1 MSVSNTS
8 QAPVKTLISGMR
20 AELQGPV
27 WERLTGFLALILQRL
42 VFGAVVL
49 VSIAFLSHLGLAM
62 ARGLGFDDSL
72 ARAVSETLRTFGNIV
87 SGDLGVS
94 TSATSTLNPL
104 PVAEV
109 LRTSLQNSL
118 GLLAAALGF
127 AVLVGLPLGI
137 LSSRIQR
144 SGWSLAILLMTLIGI
159 SLPSFFAAFLL
170 QRLVIR
176 VTQSIGHTILPVGG
190 FGWDLHLVLPA
201 IVLAARPIA
210 QITRVSF
217 VSMRDV
223 IAQDYIR
230 TARGKG
236 LANWYIMNRHALR
249 NALIPIITTIGVSL
263 RYALISLPVVELFF
277 SWPGLGFNLLR
288 AISRQDDDFAVMMVL
303 SLGVLFILVN
313 LLIDLSF
320 RFVDP
325 RLMVSGGRVTREERV
340 SLITRM
346 QEIFEGIR
354 SAIRGIRLPSR
365 SRDGDGREQENAFR
379 TILAEQEESLPADRD
394 GGWKRGG
401 LAWAKILSGNVSL
414 LLGTVLVIAL
424 GVVFFFGDRL
434 TSHSP
439 YTTQGLTIVNGEMR
453 VPPFEPGSEYPWGTD
468 VLGRD
473 IMSLVF
479 AGAWQTLRLAVV
491 VVAARLVIG
500 FVFGA
505 IAGWNANRWLDRAIS
520 GLSETIS
527 AFPSLLLAMTL
538 ILAIGIRKGF
548 QPFVIALAFVGW
560 GEVMQFVRAQVI
572 AMRPKTFIDAALA
585 IGQRTAGVIVKH
597 VLPNLVPAL
606 VVLSALEMGGVLM
619 LLGELGF
626 VGIFI
631 GGGAFA
637 ELDVFAPPY
646 HYSDVPEW
654 SALLS
659 NVRQYAYSYPWTGL
673 YPALAFFIA
682 ILGFNLFGEGLRQL
696 IEDAGVR
703 VTRLVNRYTVALG
716 LIAIVSLT
724 WLRGGTGTLRIYSGQ
739 AQAFD
744 GQKAKATVEF
754 LANPGL
760 EGRALGSEGME
771 MSAQWI
777 AAQFEDLGLQPAG
790 EDFTFF
796 QTRQR
801 DYEQVTCMPYLEVD
815 DRRLDFRK
823 DFSEYPGRTRTM
835 GTGHGKV
842 RAVAAGAQ
850 TQHSAFNMFPGLAE
864 FDFSKDI
871 VLVTSD
877 LEAFYMSNIR
887 TAGVLVV
894 TSDPTMVERRFTLS
908 ARDPR
913 YRLFG
918 TGREVGDVSPLMW
931 ITEEVANDILASVDM
946 TVDDLRGLS
955 ESLASEQLESIETPV
970 SAEMGIEGTIVEKQP
985 AWNVIGHLPG
995 ASTELNDEM
1004 IIVMAKY
1011 DAPPLGPFG
1020 AIYPGAND
1028 NASGVAVML
1037 EALRTMRETGYQP
1050 NRTMLFVAYSGE
1062 GLEAGEGV
1070 SRPEVSRL
1078 LQAKHGFQNAF
1089 DVITVIDLRG
1099 LGAGS
1104 GDAIEL
1110 ISGGSL
1116 RLVELFD
1123 ETAGRMGAKAL
1134 RGGEL
1139 VDLSVVFGTGS
1150 QYDSGEEAPW
1160 VGLTWNGWEENARLP
1175 SDSPDH
1181 VSVDKLEQSGRTFT
1195 LGLMIL
1201 GRELEY

>member
-1 MSVSNTS
+1 MSVSDAP
-8 QAPVKTLISGMR
+8 QAPSKALFSGLR
-20 AELQGPV
+20 SELQGPV
-27 WERLTGFLALILQRL
+27 WERFTGILTLILQRL
-42 VFGAVVL
+42 AFGAVVL

-62 ARGLGFDDSL
+62 ARGLGFDDAL
-72 ARAVSETLRTFGNIV
+72 TRALSETIRTFGNIV
-87 SGDLGVS
+87 SGNLGVS

-118 GLLAAALGF
+118 GLLAAALSF
-127 AVLVGLPLGI
+127 AILVGLPLGI

-144 SGWSLAILLMTLIGI
+144 NGWSLAILLLTLIGI

-176 VTQSIGHTILPVGG
+176 ITQSIGHTILPVGG
-190 FGWDLHLVLPA
+190 FGWDLHLILPA

-217 VSMRDV
+217 VSMREV
-223 IAQDYIR
+223 LSQDYIR

-236 LANWYIMNRHALR
+236 LANWYVMNRHALR

-325 RLMVSGGRVTREERV
+325 RLLASGGRVTREERV
-340 SLITRM
+340 SLITRL
-346 QEIFEGIR
+346 QEIIEGIR
-354 SAIRGIRLPSR
+354 SAITGIRLPSR
-365 SRDGDGREQENAFR
+365 SNSGDRQDKEDVFR
-379 TILAEQEESLPADRD
+379 SILTEQEESPPADED
-394 GGWKRGG
+394 GSWKRGG
-401 LAWAKILSGNVSL
+401 RAWAKILSGNVSL

-424 GVVFFFGDRL
+424 GLVFFFGDRL
-434 TSHSP
+434 TTHSP

-479 AGAWQTLRLAVV
+479 TGAWQTLRLAVI
-491 VVAARLVIG
+491 VVAARLVVG
-500 FVFGA
+500 FVLGA
-505 IAGWNANRWLDRAIS
+505 IAGWNANRWLDRAVS

-548 QPFVIALAFVGW
+548 QPFIIALAFVGW

-572 AMRPKTFIDAALA
+572 AMRPKTFIEAALA
-585 IGQRTAGVIVKH
+585 IGHRTTGVIVRH

-606 VVLSALEMGGVLM
+606 VVLAALEMGGVLM

-673 YPALAFFIA
+673 YPALSFFVA

-716 LIAIVSLT
+716 LIALAGLT
-724 WLRGGTGTLRIYSGQ
+724 WLRGGTGTLRIYSDQ

-744 GQKAKATVEF
+744 GQHAKATVDF
-754 LANPGL
+754 LSNPGL
-760 EGRALGSEGME
+760 EGRSLGSEGME
-771 MSAQWI
+771 MTAQWI

-790 EDFTFF
+790 EDFTYF

-801 DYEQVTCMPYLEVD
+801 DYEQITCMPYLTVG
-815 DRRLDFRK
+815 DRQLDYRK
-823 DFSEYPGRTRTM
+823 DFSEYPGNTRTM
-835 GTGHGKV
+835 GTGRGKV
-842 RAVAAGAQ
+842 RAVATGAQ
-850 TQHSAFNMFPGLAE
+850 TQHSAFNMFPGLGE
-864 FDFSKDI
+864 YDFSKDI

-894 TSDPTMVERRFTLS
+894 TSDPTMVERRFTVS

-946 TVDDLRGLS
+946 TVEDLRGLS
-955 ESLASEQLESIETPV
+955 DNLPSEQLESIETPV
-970 SAEMGIEGTIVEKQP
+970 TVDMGLEGQIVEKQP

-995 ASTELNDEM
+995 ASTDLNAEM

-1011 DAPPLGPFG
+1011 DSPPNGPFG

-1050 NRTMLFVAYSGE
+1050 NRTMLFVDYSGE

-1070 SRPEVSRL
+1070 SRPQVSRL

-1089 DVITVIDLRG
+1089 DVIAVIDLRG
-1099 LGAGS
+1099 LGGGS
-1104 GDAIEL
+1104 GDAVDL

-1123 ETAGRMGAKAL
+1123 EAAGRMGVPAE

-1139 VDLSVVFGTGS
+1139 VDLSIVFGSGI

-1160 VGLTWNGWEENARLP
+1160 IGLTWSGWEQNARLP
-1175 SDSPDH
+1175 SDVPDK
-1181 VSVDKLEQSGRTFT
+1181 VSVENLEKTGRTLS

-1201 GRELEY
+1201 GREVDY